1 MAGNYCHPMTNIA
14 LIVAAGKGA
23 RSGLDLPKQYAL
35 LGGRAVLRYSVET
48 FLSHPDIDGVLV
60 VLNPDHLVLYEGAV
74 DGLELLPW
82 VAGGADRQ
90 TSVRNG
96 LESLKE
102 QAPDQVLIHDAARP
116 FLTPELIDRCL
127 ERLKTADAVLPALAM
142 VDTVKEAEDNKVI
155 GTLDRE
161 RLFTAQTPQCFQY
174 GPILAAHQAFREE
187 TVTDDVT
194 LAERA
199 GIDVLLVTGEP
210 DNFKITTADDMRKAE
225 QMMSPILTDV
235 RTGSGFDVHAFEAG
249 RELWLGG
256 IKIAH
261 DKGLKGHSDADVALH
276 AITDALLGAIGAGDI
291 GTHFPP
297 SDDKWKGAAS
307 PLFLQHAAKLIREK
321 GGQVSNVDLTII
333 CEAPKIGPHRE
344 EMREKIAKILE
355 ISPDRVSVKGTTTEK
370 LGFTGR
376 SEGIA
381 AQAITTVRLPE

>member
-1 MAGNYCHPMTNIA
+1 MTNIA
-14 LIVAAGKGA
+14 LIVAAGKGT

-48 FLSHPDIDGVLV
+48 FLSHPEIDGVLV
-60 VLNPDHLVLYEGAV
+60 VLNPDHLALYEGAIE
-74 DGLELLPW
+74 GLQLLPW

-96 LESLKE
+96 LESL
-102 QAPDQVLIHDAARP
+102 QDLAPDQVLIHDAARP
-116 FLTPELIDRCL
+116 FVTTELIDHCL
-127 ERLKTADAVLPALAM
+127 EGLKMADAVLPALAM
-142 VDTVKEAEDNKVI
+142 VDTVKEAEDNKII

-161 RLFTAQTPQCFQY
+161 RLFTAQTPQCFKY
-174 GPILAAHQAFREE
+174 GPILAAHHSFAEE
-187 TVTDDVT
+187 AVTDDIA

-199 GIDVLLVTGEP
+199 GIEVQLVTGEP

-225 QMMSPILTDV
+225 RLITPSLTDI

-249 RELWLGG
+249 RELSLGG
-256 IKIAH
+256 VKIAH

-297 SDDKWKGAAS
+297 SDEKWKGAAS
-307 PLFLQHAAKLIREK
+307 PLFLQHAAGLIRDK
-321 GGQVSNVDLTII
+321 GGQISNIDLTII

-344 EMREKIAKILE
+344 EMREKVAGILE
-355 ISPDRVSVKGTTTEK
+355 ISPDRVSIKGTTTEK

-376 SEGIA
+376 GEGIA
-381 AQAITTVRLPE
+381 AEAIATVRLPE